1 VTPGRASR
9 LQLATVLA
17 VLVLL
22 HFYVRPRLFSPR
34 VSPDFLLIAL
44 MLFAMRSSPGG
55 GAVAGFVVGLVSD
68 ALTPARFGAGALA
81 HTIVGYLASWG
92 RSLFFADN
100 LLVNAGFVAAGL
112 WLRDFVLLLASGS
125 ARGSLLVELAV
136 YSPLQALTTALFA
149 MLALAAFREWFA
161 IRLDA

>member
-1 VTPGRASR
+1 MNAGRASR
-9 LQLATVLA
+9 LQLALVLA
-17 VLVLL
+17 ILVLL
-22 HFYVRPRLFSPR
+22 HFYVRPRLWSAR

-44 MLFAMRSSPGG
+44 MLFAMRTSPGTA
-55 GAVAGFVVGLVSD
+55 AVAGFVVGLVGD

-81 HTIVGYLASWG
+81 HTVVGYLASWG

-112 WLRDFVLLLASGS
+112 WVRDVILLVASGTD
-125 ARGSLLVELAV
+125 RGRLLVELTV